1 MEEHIFCLKKKR
13 KKMSSPLP
21 LTQTTRESRESRESQ
36 LIAVQEEALSLFK
49 KKNKDYGDS
58 FADYGSVGVI
68 VRLGDKI
75 KRLSSITTRRKE
87 ETE

>member
-1 MEEHIFCLKKKR
+1 
-13 KKMSSPLP
+13 MSSPLP